1 MLRSTEIITVRVLQV
16 CKSIKMLSLAN
27 VVPDGKASMKSYIS
41 SYLNKRNRLFDI
53 DISEMR
59 HKWANEGIDSPLT
72 TITIDSQPSDSG
84 VSRHILSGLQL
95 GTQLRLSDFET
106 TFGNDGS
113 SFFCDAYEVSNSKS
127 PLIRCALA
135 YGRVSG

>member
-1 MLRSTEIITVRVLQV
+1 
-16 CKSIKMLSLAN
+16 
-27 VVPDGKASMKSYIS
+27 
-41 SYLNKRNRLFDI
+41 
-53 DISEMR
+53 
-59 HKWANEGIDSPLT
+59 
-72 TITIDSQPSDSG
+72 

-135 YGRVSG
+135 YGRLIVTKLLEDRSVATIRLNCHISQIQEVVVKDGVRPSLSFIIKRLDKQQDITSMGYLLWFSSEKIIKDFLLVLIRMDAEMTS